1 MEMGQYPK
9 RVTHPCELFDT
20 ESENDLAQRSTNAG
34 RFQAP
39 RPPSARAVYVR
50 TRPQRG
56 LAGVFALPRPAFDAH
71 RQHHAGCG
79 LDFTVQ
85 AAELRHLPMEPR
97 TVLRIALAIGC
108 RTLAESVGGICHVA
122 RETSIE
128 AKASEQ
134 SPTSVGGRRFV
145 VLAGERC
152 IRWAGCEYA
161 DPEHWSEPRNHSR
174 RGGNL

>member
-1 MEMGQYPK
+1 LIQNPKTIWLKVNKCRALSSPPPPK
-9 RVTHPCELFDT
+9 RLCGIRAYKT
-20 ESENDLAQRSTNAG
+20 
-34 RFQAP
+34 
-39 RPPSARAVYVR
+39 SARPRWGLCFTAACIRCPSTAPCRVR
-50 TRPQRG
+50 
-56 LAGVFALPRPAFDAH
+56 PR
-71 RQHHAGCG
+71 
-79 LDFTVQ
+79 LTLQ

-152 IRWAGCEYA
+152 IQRAGSEYA
-161 DPEHWSEPRNHSR
+161 DAKLSREPRNHSR

>member
-20 ESENDLAQRSTNAG
+20 ESENDLAQAQQMPG
-34 RFQAP
+34 AFKPP
-39 RPPSARAVYVR
+39 RPPSACAVYVR

-71 RQHHAGCG
+71 RQYHAGCG
-79 LDFTVQ
+79 RDFTLQ
-85 AAELRHLPMEPR
+85 AAELRHLPMEPT

-108 RTLAESVGGICHVA
+108 RTLTESVGGICHVA
-122 RETSIE
+122 SETSIE

-134 SPTSVGGRRFV
+134 SPTSIGGRRFV
-145 VLAGERC
+145 VLASERC
-152 IRWAGCEYA
+152 VQRAGCEYA
-161 DPEHWSEPRNHSR
+161 GPEHWSEPRNHSR